1 MVITVFNLLPHYI
14 MKALGMIIMIIGII
28 GTILFGFQAMQDS
41 ESFSLLGM
49 DIAVS
54 SADWTPLIV
63 SVVVLIIGGLMYFSG
78 KK

>member
-1 MVITVFNLLPHYI
+1 
-14 MKALGMIIMIIGII
+14 MIIMIIGII

-63 SVVVLIIGGLMYFSG
+63 SVVVLIIGGFLYFNG